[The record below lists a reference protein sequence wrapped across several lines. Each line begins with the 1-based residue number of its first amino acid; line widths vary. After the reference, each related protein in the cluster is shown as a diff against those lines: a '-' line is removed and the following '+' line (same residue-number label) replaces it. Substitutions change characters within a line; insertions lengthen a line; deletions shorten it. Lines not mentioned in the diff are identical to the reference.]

1 MEVVRRVVS
10 HFKYRSNDEN
20 ESTLLKDSMIIGKF
34 MKELLN
40 IKLKIA
46 GIKISRME
54 LMEISYHTE
63 ISRNVIDSI
72 GPSKSRSSIRNS

>member
-10 HFKYRSNDEN
+10 FFTYRSNDVN
-20 ESTLLKDSMIIGKF
+20 EATLLKDSLIIGKY

-40 IKLKIA
+40 LKMKVA
-46 GIKISRME
+46 GILVTRME

-63 ISRNVIDSI
+63 IA
-72 GPSKSRSSIRNS
+72 